1 MSFKPR
7 NFREWCNRTIP
18 VLPQVYGDELSYYE
32 LLNKVIERCNNVSI
46 TVNELIDY
54 VNHYFDSLDVQQ
66 MINEKLDQMVQDGT
80 LANLINNVI
89 FSSLNSSVNK
99 RVIKHLTALEMI
111 NDMQITLNDVVIT
124 CGYYKV
130 NDNGNAMYHVLDINS
145 GYNIPLSNGLFAYFV
160 GDSGRPEQF
169 GCKGDDS
176 DDTTGLKNLFNT
188 CKCISF
194 TPNKK
199 YGFSSAIT
207 IKGGTSINGNFSC
220 LHSLIID
227 VSSDPNDGL
236 IKISGDNCVFTNI
249 KFDGG
254 MNNAGQK
261 VNKHTYDRPSTNGRP
276 ILDTIA
282 GNNYTNILIE
292 NCIFENATAM
302 SIQLNDCDNVT
313 VSNCQIRNSNR
324 DAIFVIGDVITIVG
338 NVIEDC
344 EDNYIAIDTSFITH
358 DISDIVIAQNTL
370 KKSMTNTDRYTI
382 SSSVGIF
389 VGNSDGRTIT
399 KCNINNNTI
408 ESNYIAVKVD
418 NVKECR
424 LNGNDIRSGGLG
436 KTVGTELYGLYIRK
450 SPYAYV
456 TDNHI
461 ICDGHTLFV
470 ANDCDGIVIQ
480 FCEFVNEDGSS
491 LNIIKSYSNDVV
503 IRYSFLQG
511 VFNQTVFDTTNL
523 RLFMC
528 AASGREFTK
537 TASTNVVKTVLNY
550 GDFIN

>member
-1 MSFKPR
+1 MSFKPK
-7 NFREWCNRTIP
+7 NFREWCNHTIP

-32 LLNKVIERCNNVSI
+32 LLNKVIERCNSVSI

-66 MINEKLDQMVQDGT
+66 MINAKLDQMAQDGT

-89 FSSLNSSVNK
+89 FSSLNNSVNK
-99 RVIKHLTALEMI
+99 RAIKHLTVLEMI
-111 NDMQITLNDVVIT
+111 NDTHIALNDVVIT

-130 NDNGNAMYHVLDINS
+130 NDNGNAMYYVLDVNS
-145 GYNIPLSNGLFAYFV
+145 GYNIPLNNGLFAYFV
-160 GDSGRPEQF
+160 GDSGIPEQF

-176 DDTTGLKNLFNT
+176 DDTTGLKNLLNT
-188 CKCISF
+188 CKCVSF

-199 YGFSSAIT
+199 YGFSSPLT
-207 IKGGTSINGNFSC
+207 IKGDTTINGNFSC

-227 VSSDPNDGL
+227 VSNDPNDGL
-236 IKISGDNCVFTNI
+236 VKISGDNCVFTNI

-282 GNNYTNILIE
+282 GKKYTNILIE

-324 DAIFVIGDVITIVG
+324 DAIFVIGDAITIVG
-338 NVIEDC
+338 NIIEDC
-344 EDNYIAIDTSFITH
+344 EDNYIAIDTSFIKR

-370 KKSMTNTDRYTI
+370 KKSMTNTDRYNI
-382 SSSVGIF
+382 SLSVGIF

-424 LNGNDIRSGGLG
+424 LNSNDIRSGGLG
-436 KTVGTELYGLYIRK
+436 KTVTSGLYGLYIRK
-450 SPYAYV
+450 SPNAYV
-456 TDNHI
+456 ADNHI
-461 ICDGHTLFV
+461 ICDSHTLFV

-480 FCEFVNEDGSS
+480 FCEIVNEDGSS
-491 LNIIKSYSNDVV
+491 LDIIKSYSNDVV
-503 IRYSFLQG
+503 IRYSYLQG
-511 VFNQTVFDTTNL
+511 VFKQTVFDTTNL
-523 RLFMC
+523 RLFLC
-528 AASGREFTK
+528 AASGKEFTK
-537 TASTNVVKTVLNY
+537 TAITNVVKTVLNY
-550 GDFIN
+550 EDFIN